1 MDASAYME
9 AGHRANKRD
18 DYFEARRNFRAAFEL
33 EGKAV
38 AQISAANMA
47 LKLGNVEEA
56 MQEYTVVLQRTDLA
70 DNHRTLVENKLSGQV
85 MAAVALA
92 KKAED
97 ERLAQEAATER
108 AAAERAA
115 EARAKEAADA
125 KAAKEARLK
134 AEEEAR

>member
-9 AGHRANKRD
+9 AGHRANSRD
-18 DYFEARRNFRAAFEL
+18 DYVEARRNFRAAFEL

-70 DNHRTLVENKLSGQV
+70 DNHRTLVENKLSEQV

-115 EARAKEAADA
+115 EARARRWESS
-125 KAAKEARLK
+125 
-134 AEEEAR
+134 